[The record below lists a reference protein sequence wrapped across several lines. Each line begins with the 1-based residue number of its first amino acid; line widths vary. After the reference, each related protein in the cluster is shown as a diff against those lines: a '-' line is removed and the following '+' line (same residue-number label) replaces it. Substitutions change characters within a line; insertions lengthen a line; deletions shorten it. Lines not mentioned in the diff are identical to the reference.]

1 MVLSSSFLGW
11 NKCHYLILQRRMV
24 VVARCTAGQGRTVNL
39 KRGDFAFATTT
50 LVVVSKQGFENGVV
64 EPCLIC
70 IYLYHRY

>member
-1 MVLSSSFLGW
+1 MSLPHIAKKNGSSRSLH
-11 NKCHYLILQRRMV
+11 C
-24 VVARCTAGQGRTVNL
+24 RTRKDSQL
-39 KRGDFAFATTT
+39 KAIKRGDFAFATTT